1 MKRIWIILACI
12 AVGLISGP
20 LYFWYQATR
29 LPDWYRDRTLA
40 TNTLDLSDRT
50 AIQQA
55 RQTVDQKL
63 SSIQPAADGSA
74 EVELTDSELNAL
86 FASEVA
92 RVAETQN
99 LEPAVKRI
107 STNIVDGRIESGA
120 VINLKNLP
128 ADALSQTRQE
138 AIVKLVKAFPG
149 LSEREVYV
157 GIEGTPA
164 VEGGQLRLDGTRL
177 RIGNLSLSVAEVAHR
192 LGISE
197 STLQENLIRL
207 IPLDQVGVQNVQ
219 LGENAVKIQGRM
231 N

>member
-1 MKRIWIILACI
+1 MKRIWIILVCI
-12 AVGLISGP
+12 AVGLISSP
-20 LYFWYQATR
+20 LYFWYQVTR
-29 LPDWYRDRTLA
+29 LPEWYHDRTVA
-40 TNTLDLSDRT
+40 ANTLDLSDRT

-63 SSIQPAADGSA
+63 SSIQPATDGST

-99 LEPAVKRI
+99 LKPAVKRI
-107 STNIVDGRIESGA
+107 STNIADGRIESGA
-120 VINLKNLP
+120 VINLRNLP
-128 ADALSQTRQE
+128 ADALTQTKQN

-157 GIEGTPA
+157 GIEGTPSVA
-164 VEGGQLRLDGTRL
+164 DGQLKLDGTRL
-177 RIGNLSLSVAEVAHR
+177 RIGNLNLSVTEVAHR

-197 STLQENLIRL
+197 SALQENLIRL
-207 IPLDQVGVQNVQ
+207 IPLDQVGIQSVQ
-219 LGENAVKIQGRM
+219 LRENAVKIQGRM